1 MTQYVFGTGQVYSM
15 PAGGGAPLRIGAL
28 QDVSVDLSADTKEL
42 FGQNQF
48 ALDTARGK
56 TKVEWKAASGNI
68 DVEAFNSIFFG
79 QTVTQDSEL
88 LQAINE
94 AGAVPA
100 MATYTI
106 TVANDG
112 AGVFVM
118 DLGVSLVTTGEQLKQ
133 VPGAPGAG
141 EYSVSA
147 LGVYTFNVAQASAA
161 VLINYAYNGTTT
173 GSGSLLVTNQLM
185 GSTPKLQLFLSQ
197 RYSSKTF
204 SMLIFSCVADKLSL
218 PLKQDDYLISELSG
232 TAHANDAGNVLRLT
246 TTSAS
251 GGGG

>member
-1 MTQYVFGTGQVYSM
+1 MTQYVFGTGQIYSM

-48 ALDTARGK
+48 ALDSARGK

-68 DVEAFNSIFFG
+68 DVEAFNRVFFG
-79 QTVTQDSEL
+79 QTVVADSEL

-94 AGAVPA
+94 AGSVPA

-112 AGVFVM
+112 ADFVM
-118 DLGVSLVTTGEQLKQ
+118 DLGVSLVTTGEILKQ
-133 VPGAPGAG
+133 VSGAPGAG

-147 LGVYTFNVAQASAA
+147 IGVYTFNVAQASAA
-161 VLINYAYNGTTT
+161 VLINYAYNSTTT
-173 GSGSLLVTNQLM
+173 GGSLTVTNQLM

-197 RYSSKTF
+197 RYNSKTF
-204 SMLIFSCVADKLSL
+204 SMLIYSCIADKLSL